1 MAAMR
6 HVVLMMLI
14 AASVLLCIV
23 AADSLDDEYKD
34 FYANRLH
41 KEYRFGKRSPSMGL
55 SLAEYMASP
64 SRGGAGNFHF
74 MNSK

>member
-23 AADSLDDEYKD
+23 AADSLDDEYKGKTVQLNEP
-34 FYANRLH
+34 AIMC
-41 KEYRFGKRSPSMGL
+41 RFLREPPAQRISI
-55 SLAEYMASP
+55 
-64 SRGGAGNFHF
+64 R
-74 MNSK
+74 